1 MKLMRG
7 REGGKEEE
15 AVVRKWAVGEEW
27 REEGG
32 ASSEIN
38 LANNSNSDLDISDE
52 KLIKKHPLKI
62 CEQFHF

>member
-15 AVVRKWAVGEEW
+15 AVVRKWAVG
-27 REEGG
+27 EEGG

-52 KLIKKHPLKI
+52 KLIKKTSIKI
-62 CEQFHF
+62 M

>member
-27 REEGG
+27 RGGG

-52 KLIKKHPLKI
+52 KLIKKTSIKNM
-62 CEQFHF
+62 

>member
-15 AVVRKWAVGEEW
+15 AVVRKCAVGEEW
-27 REEGG
+27 MGRGGG

-38 LANNSNSDLDISDE
+38 LANNSNSELDISDE
-52 KLIKKHPLKI
+52 KLNKKNMH
-62 CEQFHF
+62 